1 MTSGTKWGTVGS
13 LFKGEHHYSLDEKG
27 RIVLP
32 PKFRRVLGPVVVV
45 TRGLDECV
53 AVYAPAEWARN
64 EKKLRALPVNRRDFL
79 RFMLASAEDV
89 ELDRQGR
96 MTIPAHLRQ
105 YAKIEREAVVVGLG
119 SRLEIWS
126 QGSWQK
132 YIGRIQTEA
141 PAIAEEL
148 KDVSI

>member
-1 MTSGTKWGTVGS
+1 

-32 PKFRRVLGPVVVV
+32 PKFRRDLGTKVVV

-53 AVYAPAEWARN
+53 AIYAPAEWTKL
-64 EKKLRALPVNRRDFL
+64 EKRLKALAVNRRDFS

-89 ELDRQGR
+89 DLDKQGR

-105 YAKIEREAVVVGLG
+105 YAKVDREAVVVGVG
-119 SRLEIWS
+119 GRLEIWS
-126 QGSWQK
+126 EANWQR
-132 YIGRIQTEA
+132 YIEKVQAEA
-141 PAIAEEL
+141 PSLASEL
-148 KDVSI
+148 SDLSI

>member
-1 MTSGTKWGTVGS
+1 MVGS

-32 PKFRRVLGPVVVV
+32 PRFRQALGNKVVV

-64 EKKLRALPVNRRDFL
+64 EKKLRQLAVNRRDFV
-79 RFMLASAEDV
+79 RFVFASAEEVD
-89 ELDRQGR
+89 LDRQGR
-96 MTIPAHLRQ
+96 MTIPQHLRH
-105 YAKIEREAVVVGLG
+105 YAKIEREAVVVGVG

-126 QGSWQK
+126 LQNWQR
-132 YIGRIQTEA
+132 YIAKVQTEA
-141 PAIAEEL
+141 TSIAAEL
-148 KDVSI
+148 KDLSL

>member
-1 MTSGTKWGTVGS
+1 M
-13 LFKGEHHYSLDEKG
+13 FKGEHHYSLDEKG

-32 PKFRRVLGPVVVV
+32 PRFRRALGDTVVV

-64 EKKLRALPVNRRDFL
+64 ERKLRGQAVSRRDFV
-79 RFMLASAEDV
+79 RFVLASAEEV

-96 MTIPAHLRQ
+96 MTIPAHLRH
-105 YAKIEREAVVVGLG
+105 YAKIDRDAVVVGVG

-126 QGSWQK
+126 LQNWQR
-132 YIGRIQTEA
+132 YIARVQAEA
-141 PAIAEEL
+141 ASIAAEL
-148 KDVSI
+148 KDLSL

>member
-1 MTSGTKWGTVGS
+1 M
-13 LFKGEHHYSLDEKG
+13 FKGEHHYSLDEKG

-32 PKFRRVLGPVVVV
+32 PKFRQALGSKVVV

-64 EKKLRALPVNRRDFL
+64 ERKLRQLAVNRRDFV
-79 RFMLASAEDV
+79 RFVFASAEEV

-105 YAKIEREAVVVGLG
+105 YAKIDREAVVVGVG

-126 QGSWQK
+126 LENWQK
-132 YIGRIQTEA
+132 YIAKVQAEA
-141 PAIAEEL
+141 ASIASEL
-148 KDVSI
+148 RDLSL